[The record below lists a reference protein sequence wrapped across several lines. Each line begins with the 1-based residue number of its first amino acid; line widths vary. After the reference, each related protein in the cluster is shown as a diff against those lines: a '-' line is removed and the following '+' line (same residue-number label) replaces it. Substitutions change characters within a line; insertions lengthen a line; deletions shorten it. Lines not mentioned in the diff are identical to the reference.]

1 MAPCKILIVE
11 DESVVALDIKLQ
23 LEDVGYQVLGP
34 VSSGEAAIAL
44 VSTCKPDLTLMDIR
58 LAGIMDG
65 IEAAGVLGKEH
76 DVPVIFLTSHSDADT
91 VHRAA
96 ETSPYGY
103 LTKPFQIKE
112 LRAGIE
118 VALTKARLE
127 RQLKE
132 SDRWFVSTLQCVQ
145 DGVIVTELD
154 ARVRFL
160 NPAAERLTGWTV
172 EDAIGQHVAEVIQFA
187 DIDSASGVHPN
198 AAVKVLQ
205 EGGVIGVNHARK
217 LKHPQDRRIPV
228 DESAVLVQDSSG
240 QRLGAVMVLR
250 DASVRLKQEAQ
261 LRDSERRFR
270 DAFDHAPLG
279 MALVSMDGQFLQ
291 VNDSLCKLLQCDA
304 SWLRTQN
311 QSDLSHVDDKA
322 HEASRLHELI
332 DGRVPLVQFEKRYLL
347 ADRATP
353 VWALVSVSVLREGH
367 QPTCYLYQIHDLTDQ
382 KHAAEQLAEVSEQRI
397 KLTVLEQTNRS
408 KSEFFSRASH
418 EMRTPLNAVIGFAQL
433 LQSSNIYE
441 PEKTREFAQ
450 HILSA
455 GNHLLSMVNDVLNL
469 HQASEGVLRLNMQRV
484 DLSSIVDA
492 AISLLAP
499 MSTKHG
505 VTFEKH
511 VPPSTNVLADVT
523 RLRQVLFNLASNAVK
538 YNRQGGQV
546 LFESSVNANG
556 TVCLSVRDNGQG
568 MTEEQLDHLFQPF
581 DRLGQEH
588 SQIEGVGLGLVVT
601 RSLMEQMGGHI
612 RFESVL
618 GQGTSAIIELAPAS
632 EFRTQ

>member
-34 VSSGEAAIAL
+34 VSSGEAALAL
-44 VSTCKPDLTLMDIR
+44 ASTCTPDLALMDIR
-58 LAGIMDG
+58 LAGAMDG
-65 IEAAGVLGKEH
+65 IEAAGMLVREH

-96 ETSPYGY
+96 ETAPYGY

-132 SDRWFVSTLQCVQ
+132 SDRWFASTLQCVQ

-160 NPAAERLTGWTV
+160 NPAAEKLTGWTSEEAV
-172 EDAIGQHVAEVIQFA
+172 GQHVAKVIQFA
-187 DIDSASGVHPN
+187 DTDGESDIQPN

-205 EGGVIGVNHARK
+205 NGGVIGVNHARK
-217 LKHPQDRRIPV
+217 LKHPHEHHVPV
-228 DESAVLVQDSSG
+228 DESAVLVEDKSG

-250 DASVRLKQEAQ
+250 DVSVRLQQEAQ

-291 VNDSLCKLLQCDA
+291 VNDSLCKLLQSEA
-304 SWLRTQN
+304 SCLRTQN
-311 QSDLSHVDDKA
+311 QSDLSHPDDKA
-322 HEASRLHELI
+322 HEAFRLHELI

-347 ADRATP
+347 ADRTNP
-353 VWALVSVSVLREGH
+353 LWVLVSVSVMREGQ
-367 QPTCYLYQIHDLTDQ
+367 QPTCYLYQVHDLTDQ
-382 KHAAEQLAEVSEQRI
+382 KRAAEQLAEVSEQRI
-397 KLTVLEQTNRS
+397 KLAVLEQTNRA
-408 KSEFFSRASH
+408 KSEFLSRASH
-418 EMRTPLNAVIGFAQL
+418 EIRTPLNAVIGFAQL

-469 HQASEGVLRLNMQRV
+469 HQASEGALRLNMQRV
-484 DLSSIVDA
+484 DLSSIVDT
-492 AISLLAP
+492 AISLLSP
-499 MSTKHG
+499 MSAKHC
-505 VTFEKH
+505 VTFEQK
-511 VPPSTNVLADVT
+511 VTPSTLVLADVT
-523 RLRQVLFNLASNAVK
+523 RLRQVLFNLISNAIK

-546 LFESSVNANG
+546 LFDSSVNAIG
-556 TVCLSVRDNGQG
+556 MVRLAVRDNGQG
-568 MTEEQLDHLFQPF
+568 MTEEQLEHLFQPF

-588 SQIEGVGLGLVVT
+588 SKIEGVGLGLVVT
-601 RSLMEQMGGHI
+601 RSLMEQMGGGI
-612 RFESVL
+612 YFESVL
-618 GQGTSAIIELAPAS
+618 GEGTSAIIELARA
-632 EFRTQ
+632 